1 MAVLPPAVHRTTV
14 VVDVAAFGDRRRRNL
29 HQAVVRG
36 AVYQFRHAR
45 PQDRLVNTGAEAS

>member
-14 VVDVAAFGDRRRRNL
+14 VVDGAAFGDRRRRNL